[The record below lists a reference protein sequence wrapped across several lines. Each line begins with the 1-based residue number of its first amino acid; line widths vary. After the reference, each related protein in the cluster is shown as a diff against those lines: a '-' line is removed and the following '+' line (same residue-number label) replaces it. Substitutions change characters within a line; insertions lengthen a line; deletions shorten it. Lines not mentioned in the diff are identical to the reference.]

1 MKKSFLLLV
10 IFNIVFLGIAQC
22 PLRGS
27 KYELDGNEEQ
37 FFCSILFI
45 DDEYYMEL
53 SYNATEDIVYSLVLS
68 YGNYFVKDSL
78 VKLKDKI
85 FGCEIFLSFNNK
97 SNFLEVKKGF
107 AFMSNRCFNYYGK
120 SYEDDI
126 LITNHKDSAALSE
139 ERQRYVEKHTD
150 LLPLSIGLYGSD
162 SPFEYKLSLQEQ
174 QFYQLSYFDI
184 ILSKGQ
190 WKREGNILHLCDTT
204 LNCTFHLLIGDGV
217 LISKLLP
224 GDDSGGFVLK
234 KKSDNNPV
242 TPPKRGFGCS
252 RRCENKTN

>member
-1 MKKSFLLLV
+1 MKKAFFLLV

-22 PLRGS
+22 PLSGS
-27 KYELDGNEEQ
+27 TYELDWKEER
-37 FFCSILFI
+37 FSCGILFI
-45 DDEYYMEL
+45 NGSEYYIDL
-53 SYNATEDIVYSLVLS
+53 SYYATDDIVYSLVLS
-68 YGNYFVKDSL
+68 YGNYITEGSL
-78 VKLKDKI
+78 VKMMDKR
-85 FGCEIFLSFNNK
+85 FGYEMYMK
-97 SNFLEVKKGF
+97 SNGNKLEVKKGF
-107 AFMSNRCFNYYGK
+107 SFMNNRCF
-120 SYEDDI
+120 SYDKLSYKDDI
-126 LITNHKDSAALSE
+126 PITNHKDSAALSE

-150 LLPLSIGLYGSD
+150 LLPLPIGLYGSD

-190 WKREGNILHLCDTT
+190 WKREGNILQLFDTT

-252 RRCENKTN
+252 RRYENKTN